1 MTDSTLAAW
10 QVREDH
16 FPADGPQR
24 DQLRFLLRYAILAP
38 SNHNSQPWLFRLRKD
53 GIELF
58 ADRTR
63 ALPASDPED
72 RQLTISCGAAL
83 YLLRLAARHFG
94 FRGQVV
100 FFPEADDP
108 DRLALFRPGP
118 RGAASAAETELFQ
131 AILRRRTNRRRFE
144 KRAVPEAVI
153 EALTGAAAAE
163 NGWLLSI
170 HSAKG
175 RQLLAQ
181 SITEGDRIQGAD
193 PSFRREIAAW
203 THPFRRRSADG
214 LPGFAFGVGD
224 IDSLI
229 EGSVLRTFEAAP
241 GQGAPDANALTAGS
255 PLLAVLGSGDDTP
268 HSWLTTGQALAKIL
282 LTAETAGV
290 AVSYLNQ
297 PIEIASLRAGLR
309 RTLRLSGFPQ
319 AILRFGFGPAVEPTP
334 RRPLDEII
342 LP

>member
-1 MTDSTLAAW
+1 MTDPTLAAW
-10 QVREDH
+10 QVREEQ
-16 FPADGPQR
+16 FPAAGPLG
-24 DQLRFLLRYAILAP
+24 DQLRFFLRYAILAP
-38 SNHNSQPWLFRLRKD
+38 SNHNSQPWLFRMRKD

-72 RQLTISCGAAL
+72 RQLTISCGAAF
-83 YLLRLAARHFG
+83 YMLRLAARRFG

-100 FFPEADDP
+100 YFPEADDP

-118 RGAASAAETELFQ
+118 RGAASEAEIVLFR
-131 AILRRRTNRRRFE
+131 AITRRRTNRGRFE
-144 KRAVPEAVI
+144 KHPVPESVV
-153 EALTGAAAAE
+153 EALTGAAASE
-163 NGWLLSI
+163 NAWLLSI
-170 HSAKG
+170 RTAKG
-175 RQLLAQ
+175 RRSLAQ
-181 SITEGDRIQGAD
+181 LIMEGDRMQGAD

-214 LPGFAFGVGD
+214 LPGFAFGVGGL
-224 IDSLI
+224 DSLI

-241 GQGAPDANALTAGS
+241 GQGAPDANALATGS

-268 HSWLTTGQALAKIL
+268 ISWLTTGQALAKIL
-282 LTAETAGV
+282 LTAESAGV

-297 PIEIASLRAGLR
+297 AIEIASLRADLR

-319 AILRFGFGPAVEPTP
+319 AILRFGFGPAAEPTP
-334 RRPLDEII
+334 RRPLDGII